1 MKQRMLQTIEYHA
14 RSVVDRTY
22 ATIQAG
28 LIEGLKELE
37 INIIKHLEDIRKEA
51 EKQADIF
58 ANNCSVDT
66 DEAANNPALA
76 KLIQSL
82 PQ

>member
-1 MKQRMLQTIEYHA
+1 MAYDFIALVR
-14 RSVVDRTY
+14 
-22 ATIQAG
+22 
-28 LIEGLKELE
+28 
-37 INIIKHLEDIRKEA
+37 NEA

-66 DEAANNPALA
+66 DEAANNPVLA
-76 KLIQSL
+76 KLIKSL